1 MVRHGAATSCWSW
14 HSQEKSSLGQLQ
26 ADTGGRKWQKNGLSA
41 NMCKRRK
48 VARLTSK
55 ASAATGQLHTMF
67 RSIASR
73 AEGQATK
80 QLKDS

>member
-1 MVRHGAATSCWSW
+1 MVRQLHAGHGSHNKNLRLVNLKWTLAA
-14 HSQEKSSLGQLQ
+14 EKQVE
-26 ADTGGRKWQKNGLSA
+26 
-41 NMCKRRK
+41 CKRRK
-48 VARLTSK
+48 VARLTLK

-73 AEGQATK
+73 AEGRATK

>member
-1 MVRHGAATSCWSW
+1 MVRQLHAGHGTHKKNLRLANLSGHW
-14 HSQEKSSLGQLQ
+14 
-26 ADTGGRKWQKNGLSA
+26 WQKMA
-41 NMCKRRK
+41 EKQVECKRRK
-48 VARLTSK
+48 VARLTLK

-73 AEGQATK
+73 AEGRATK